1 MDVSDL
7 RIRSVTVVDEIG
19 RRLAPAGEADVAD
32 RVVADLHQYGTP
44 YLAARSTLPDIIA
57 AMSAAG
63 TTQLDDTYLAIA
75 HALLGDLPEA
85 RQALAAVA
93 RKAETKPVLVRGDS
107 DRFIEYFRAHFG
119 AAP

>member
-1 MDVSDL
+1 MSTKSAGGSLL
-7 RIRSVTVVDEIG
+7 RG
-19 RRLAPAGEADVAD
+19 GPAGEADVAD

-63 TTQLDDTYLAIA
+63 TTQLGDTYLAIA

-93 RKAETKPVLVRGDS
+93 RKGGNQAGP
-107 DRFIEYFRAHFG
+107 G
-119 AAP
+119 AR